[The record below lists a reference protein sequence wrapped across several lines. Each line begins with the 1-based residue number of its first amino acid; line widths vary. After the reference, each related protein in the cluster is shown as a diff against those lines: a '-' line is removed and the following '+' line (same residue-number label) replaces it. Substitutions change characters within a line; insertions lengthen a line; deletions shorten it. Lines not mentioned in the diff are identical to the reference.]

1 MLESSEMQC
10 RICLRIALWKEKRGK
25 HPCTSSHLLSA
36 KDWPIRCLFSGTPVC
51 TCVSAAPFLKAFHAT
66 MSEKTWGSKDKV
78 HRQSWSAL
86 RLHIYRKLAV
96 TMMAGLKVG
105 REDHR
110 QGTKSAIPS
119 CLHQEATVL
128 HWVWKLELWGSKGWV
143 LLSVLWNISQVLWIT
158 ENNMKLHSLHIFTL

>member
-51 TCVSAAPFLKAFHAT
+51 TCVSAAPFLKAFHTT

-96 TMMAGLKVG
+96 AMMAGLKG
-105 REDHR
+105 GPRRPQTRHKKCNTIMPAS
-110 QGTKSAIPS
+110 GGYCSALSLKTRAVRFQRLSTLICALKYFPS
-119 CLHQEATVL
+119 
-128 HWVWKLELWGSKGWV
+128 
-143 LLSVLWNISQVLWIT
+143 
-158 ENNMKLHSLHIFTL
+158 SLNYRK